1 VFWALSLAKGSW
13 SAAKSRVCGVF
24 EMGDVVGFLVLVCV
38 RESKAIFGR
47 ILRRRRLGVESVVVD
62 VESKRAR

>member
-1 VFWALSLAKGSW
+1 
-13 SAAKSRVCGVF
+13 
-24 EMGDVVGFLVLVCV
+24 MGDVVGFLVLVCV